1 VRLGGVF
8 AAKSSLAGSAG
19 MTTPPQ
25 PRPAPGDTETG
36 GPAAPSVSTA
46 TPPLCPSRTR
56 LYREGDLLEE
66 GFPPEQIS
74 ERLAAAPDTVVWLDL
89 LDPDMA
95 DLQIVTE
102 EFGLHPL
109 AVEDAVHDHQRPKLD
124 RYRTHLFANVYAA
137 HVEDTAAGATELT
150 TSEISVFITPRALI
164 TVRKSDFDV
173 DALIQR
179 WDLDTELAREAGVS
193 FLLYG
198 LLDAIA
204 DGHYAAVEQL
214 DEAADTLEDQL
225 FLTRPEVDIRRRGF
239 ELRRTLADLRRIAAP
254 MHELVG
260 RLMRTD
266 THLAT
271 GALTPYYQDVYDHV
285 LRTGEN
291 IDNARDLVTS
301 ILDANLTEQSN
312 ELNEITKKLAS
323 WAAIIAVPTAITGY
337 YGQNVPYPGFG
348 HHSGFVISTLA
359 IIILAG
365 GLYLL
370 LRRQRW
376 L

>member
-1 VRLGGVF
+1 
-8 AAKSSLAGSAG
+8 
-19 MTTPPQ
+19 MTNPAPPQ
-25 PRPAPGDTETG
+25 PQPAHGDPNTPGPT
-36 GPAAPSVSTA
+36 APSVSRA
-46 TPPLCPSRTR
+46 KPPRCPSRTR
-56 LYREGDLLEE
+56 LYRSGQLVTE

-74 ERLAAAPDTVVWLDL
+74 ELLAETPDAVVWLDL
-89 LDPDMA
+89 LDPDAA
-95 DLQIVTE
+95 DLQIVTD

-124 RYRTHLFANVYAA
+124 RYRTHLFANVYAV
-137 HVEDTAAGATELT
+137 HVADTPDGARALT
-150 TSEISVFITPRALI
+150 TSEISVFITSRALI

-179 WDLDTELAREAGVS
+179 WDVDTELAADGGVG

-225 FLTRPEVDIRRRGF
+225 FLTRPDIDIRRRGF
-239 ELRRTLADLRRIAAP
+239 ELRRTLADLRRVAAP
-254 MHELVG
+254 MNELVG

-266 THLAT
+266 AHLIT
-271 GALTPYYQDVYDHV
+271 EALAPYYQDVHDHV
-285 LRTGEN
+285 LRTGET
-291 IDNARDLVTS
+291 IDNARDLVAS
-301 ILDANLTEQSN
+301 VLDANLTEQSN

-365 GLYLL
+365 GLYVL

>member
-1 VRLGGVF
+1 
-8 AAKSSLAGSAG
+8 
-19 MTTPPQ
+19 MTTPPPQ
-25 PRPAPGDTETG
+25 PTPAPGDADTPG
-36 GPAAPSVSTA
+36 AAAPSVTTA
-46 TPPLCPSRTR
+46 TPPRCPSRTR
-56 LYREGDLLEE
+56 LYRGGELLTE
-66 GFPPEQIS
+66 GFAPERIS
-74 ERLAAAPDTVVWLDL
+74 ELLADASDTVVWLDL
-89 LDPDMA
+89 LDPNTA
-95 DLQIVTE
+95 DLQIVTD

-124 RYRTHLFANVYAA
+124 RYRTHLFVNVYAV
-137 HVEDTAAGATELT
+137 HVADTTAGATELT

-173 DALIQR
+173 DTLIKR
-179 WDLDTELAREAGVS
+179 WDLDTELAHDGGVS

-204 DGHYAAVEQL
+204 DGHYVAVEQL

-225 FLTRPEVDIRRRGF
+225 FLARPDIDIRRRGF
-239 ELRRTLADLRRIAAP
+239 ELRRTLADLRRVAAP
-254 MHELVG
+254 MHDLVG

-266 THLAT
+266 THLMT
-271 GALTPYYQDVYDHV
+271 ESLTPYYQDVYDHV
-285 LRTGEN
+285 LRTGEA
-291 IDNARDLVTS
+291 IDNARDLIAS

-348 HHSGFVISTLA
+348 HHSGFIVSTLA
-359 IIILAG
+359 IIVLAG
-365 GLYLL
+365 GLYAL
-370 LRRQRW
+370 LRRQHW